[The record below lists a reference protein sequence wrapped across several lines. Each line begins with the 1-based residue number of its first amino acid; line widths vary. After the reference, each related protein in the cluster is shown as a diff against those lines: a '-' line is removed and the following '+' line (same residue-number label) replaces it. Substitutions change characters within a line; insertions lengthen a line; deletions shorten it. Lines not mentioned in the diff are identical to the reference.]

1 MQISLNGEPFE
12 LPAETTV
19 QGLLALRQLDSRYL
33 AVELNRQVVSRK
45 RHDVVVLQEGDIV
58 EVVTLVGGG

>member
-45 RHDVVVLQEGDIV
+45 QHDVVVLREGDIV